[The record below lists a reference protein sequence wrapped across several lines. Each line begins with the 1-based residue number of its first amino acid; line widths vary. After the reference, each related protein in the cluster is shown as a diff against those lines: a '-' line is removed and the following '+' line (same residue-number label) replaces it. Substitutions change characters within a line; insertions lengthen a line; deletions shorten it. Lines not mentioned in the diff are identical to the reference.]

1 MSLAESLVP
10 AQEYMTA
17 AHRAEIQLGLL
28 TATPRIGVK
37 PDRLDFEMLQDG
49 EAAIFILDSKFDPA
63 TDIYPL
69 PAPSGNLSFIEV
81 AMSRLQ
87 QDIMGLVGMTT
98 PTDTFTP
105 EVMSPGNSGAKLQ
118 LAMGPNQLIQDNI
131 IKNCAQGLEDALWLV
146 WRTLVQYSDD
156 YGVKKLAQQFHPN
169 KEPVF
174 LDGQSYDNMDF
185 CERKIIH
192 IDLAVG
198 MASEENSL
206 QRIQAIK
213 AAQQALMQEVAQ
225 GVQMNAI
232 TPESFKKIRRPYEDM
247 MYILGVKDANTYLLT
262 EEEVMKMVE
271 QSQQAAS
278 QQQPSP
284 EDKKDIAQAE
294 LDGARTQEILA
305 KISGQHP
312 AMMGQ
317 MAKQDS
323 QIAKDQAIAN
333 KTNADVAGTSA
344 DRQLEAIALM
354 TQNKA
359 TNY

>member
-1 MSLAESLVP
+1 MLAWIP
-10 AQEYMTA
+10 A
-17 AHRAEIQLGLL
+17 
-28 TATPRIGVK
+28 
-37 PDRLDFEMLQDG
+37 
-49 EAAIFILDSKFDPA
+49 
-63 TDIYPL
+63 
-69 PAPSGNLSFIEV
+69 GNLSFIEV

-98 PTDTFTP
+98 PTDTFNP

-146 WRTLVQYSDD
+146 WRTLIQYSDD
-156 YGVKKLAQQFHPN
+156 YGVKKLAQQFHPD
-169 KEPVF
+169 KLPVF
-174 LDGQSYDNMDF
+174 MDGESYDNMDF

-213 AAQQALMQEVAQ
+213 QAQQGLTQEVAQ
-225 GVQMNAI
+225 GVQAGAI
-232 TPESFKKIRRPYEDM
+232 TAASFKKIRRPYEDL
-247 MYILGVKDANTYLLT
+247 MYVLGVKDADTYLLT
-262 EEEVMKMVE
+262 EEEVMAMVE
-271 QSQQAAS
+271 QAQQAAS
-278 QQQPSP
+278 QKQPSP
-284 EDKKDIAQAE
+284 DDLKTKAETE
-294 LDGARTQEILA
+294 LDQAKTQEIIA

-312 AMMGQ
+312 SVALQ
-317 MAKQDS
+317 MAKNSS
-323 QIAKDQAIAN
+323 QTAKDQAMAN

-344 DRQLEAIALM
+344 DRQLEAIALLR
-354 TQNKA
+354 QHKA

>member
-37 PDRLDFEMLQDG
+37 PDRVDFEMIQDG

-63 TDIYPL
+63 TDVYPM
-69 PAPSGNLSFIEV
+69 PPPSGNLSFIEV
-81 AMSRLQ
+81 AMSRMQ
-87 QDIMGLVGMTT
+87 QDIMALVGMTT

-131 IKNCAQGLEDALWLV
+131 VKNCAQGLEDALWLI
-146 WRTLVQYSDD
+146 WRTLIQYSDD
-156 YGVKKLAQQFHPN
+156 YGVKKLAQQFNPN

-174 LDGQSYDNMDF
+174 LDGQSYDEMDF

-213 AAQQALMQEVAQ
+213 AAQTALTQEVAQ
-225 GVQMNAI
+225 AVQMNAI
-232 TPESFKKIRRPYEDM
+232 TPESFKKMRRPYEDM
-247 MYILGVKDANTYLLT
+247 MYVLGVKSADTYLLT
-262 EEEVMKMVE
+262 EEEVMAMVKQVQE
-271 QSQQAAS
+271 AAG
-278 QQQPSP
+278 QKQPSP
-284 EDKKDIAQAE
+284 DDLKTQAE
-294 LDGARTQEILA
+294 TELDKAKTQEIIA

-312 AMMGQ
+312 AMASQ
-317 MAKQDS
+317 MAKDNS
-323 QIAKDQAIAN
+323 QMAKDQAITN
-333 KTNADVAGTSA
+333 KTNSDVAGTSA
-344 DRQLEAIALM
+344 DRQLEAISLIK
-354 TQNKA
+354 QHKA

>member
-1 MSLAESLVP
+1 MPPP
-10 AQEYMTA
+10 A
-17 AHRAEIQLGLL
+17 
-28 TATPRIGVK
+28 
-37 PDRLDFEMLQDG
+37 
-49 EAAIFILDSKFDPA
+49 
-63 TDIYPL
+63 
-69 PAPSGNLSFIEV
+69 GNLGFVET

-131 IKNCAQGLEDALWLV
+131 VKNCAQGLEDALWLV
-146 WRTLVQYSDD
+146 WRTLIQYSDD
-156 YGVKKLAQQFHPN
+156 YGVKKLAQQFNPDH
-169 KEPVF
+169 EPKF
-174 LDGQSYDNMDF
+174 LDAEKFDNMDF

-213 AAQQALMQEVAQ
+213 SAQTALMQEVAQ

-232 TPESFKKIRRPYEDM
+232 TPESFKKMRRPYEDM
-247 MYILGVKDANTYLLT
+247 MYVLGVKDADTYLLT
-262 EEEVMKMVE
+262 EDEVMAMVK
-271 QSQQAAS
+271 QAQEAMANKG
-278 QQQPSP
+278 PSP
-284 EDKKDIAQAE
+284 EEIKVKAQAE
-294 LDGARTQEILA
+294 LDNARTQEIIA
-305 KISGQHP
+305 KISGQTP
-312 AMMGQ
+312 EAAVQ
-317 MAKQDS
+317 YAK
-323 QIAKDQAIAN
+323 AN
-333 KTNADVAGTSA
+333 KENADTAGTSA

-354 TQNKA
+354 KQHKA

>member
-1 MSLAESLVP
+1 
-10 AQEYMTA
+10 
-17 AHRAEIQLGLL
+17 
-28 TATPRIGVK
+28 
-37 PDRLDFEMLQDG
+37 ML
-49 EAAIFILDSKFDPA
+49 FRS
-63 TDIYPL
+63 
-69 PAPSGNLSFIEV
+69 PAPSGNLNFIEV

-156 YGVKKLAQQFHPN
+156 YGVKKLAQQFHPD

-174 LDGQSYDNMDF
+174 MDGASYDDMDF

-192 IDLAVG
+192 IDLALG

-213 AAQQALMQEVAQ
+213 QAQQGLMQEVAQ

-247 MYILGVKDANTYLLT
+247 MYVLGVKDANTYLLT

-271 QSQQAAS
+271 QAQQA
-278 QQQPSP
+278 QGQKGPSP
-284 EDKKDIAQAE
+284 EDQKDMAQAK
-294 LDGARTQEILA
+294 LDEARTQEILA
-305 KISGQHP
+305 KIAGETP
-312 AMMGQ
+312 EGAAQ
-317 MAKQDS
+317 MAR
-323 QIAKDQAIAN
+323 AN
-333 KTNADVAGTSA
+333 KENADVAGTSA